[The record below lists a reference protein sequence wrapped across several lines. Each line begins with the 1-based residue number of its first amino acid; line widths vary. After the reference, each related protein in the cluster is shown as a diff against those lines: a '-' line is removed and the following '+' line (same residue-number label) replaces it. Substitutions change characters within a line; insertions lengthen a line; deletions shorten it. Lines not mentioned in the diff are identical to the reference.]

1 MRDFFNFSYFIFPE
15 AVGQKQEKEVII
27 DDVRAKIEIR
37 MALFEQLCNF
47 TWFPACTRL
56 GFFDLFDYV
65 VRL

>member
-1 MRDFFNFSYFIFPE
+1 MK
-15 AVGQKQEKEVII
+15 VGQKQEKEVII